1 MKHLTVL
8 LICILSFGAC
18 RQKSVIDFDVS
29 YKPNSIYSI
38 SSESIIKTVI
48 LFQSSHES
56 IEKDSIEKQ
65 SKTEKSQK
73 QIVTLKTN
81 SMNPNQSFSWEM
93 KIDSFTI
100 NDKSI
105 IDSITTIENQ
115 IKGLI
120 IEGSIDKNKVLTIE
134 TLISNKIDD
143 KFSSEVKNKADKI
156 FGQISFPSAKMS
168 IGDEII
174 QVSPFELPSQYSGNI
189 RIKINSKYI
198 LKSIK
203 DNFASFEILQNVD
216 SLNIAG
222 KDFEIKGRGTGY
234 CEYDIRNKYITKY
247 QTSTNTD
254 MKLKMYGQIMKVNSN
269 SIYNQETSLKN

>member
-8 LICILSFGAC
+8 LICMLSFGAC
-18 RQKSVIDFDVS
+18 RQKSVIDFDMS
-29 YKPNSIYSI
+29 YKPNSTYSI
-38 SSESIIKTVI
+38 SSENTVKTVI
-48 LFQSSHES
+48 QFQSRNAS

-65 SKTEKSQK
+65 TKTAKSQK
-73 QIVTLKTN
+73 QIFTLKTN
-81 SMNPNQSFSWEM
+81 SMNPDQSFSWEM

-100 NDKSI
+100 NNESAIGSNK
-105 IDSITTIENQ
+105 TIQDQ

-120 IEGSIDKNKVLTIE
+120 IEGSIDKNKVLTID
-134 TLISNKIDD
+134 TLIGNKIDD
-143 KFSSEVKNKADKI
+143 VIGSEIKNKADKL
-156 FGQISFPSAKMS
+156 FSQISFPSAKMS

-174 QVSPFELPSQYSGNI
+174 QVSPFEFPSKYSGDI
-189 RIKINSKYI
+189 QIKINSKYI

-203 DNFASFEILQNVD
+203 DNFASFEISQNID

-247 QTSTNTD
+247 QTNTNTD

>member
-1 MKHLTVL
+1 MRADSLVLRKPRLRQAAKRYHKHKYASMKHLIVF

-38 SSESIIKTVI
+38 SSESIIKTII
-48 LFQSSHES
+48 LFQSS
-56 IEKDSIEKQ
+56 
-65 SKTEKSQK
+65 
-73 QIVTLKTN
+73 
-81 SMNPNQSFSWEM
+81 
-93 KIDSFTI
+93 
-100 NDKSI
+100 
-105 IDSITTIENQ
+105 
-115 IKGLI
+115 
-120 IEGSIDKNKVLTIE
+120 
-134 TLISNKIDD
+134 
-143 KFSSEVKNKADKI
+143 
-156 FGQISFPSAKMS
+156 
-168 IGDEII
+168 
-174 QVSPFELPSQYSGNI
+174 
-189 RIKINSKYI
+189 
-198 LKSIK
+198 
-203 DNFASFEILQNVD
+203 FEISQNVD